1 MTSNQT
7 DFRFIL
13 LATLVALAS
22 AAAGFTLW
30 KMRQDGPPAMTASLR
45 ILPEPRVLADF
56 SLFDQD
62 GEKFSIEQLQGL
74 WSLLFFGFTHC
85 PDVCPS
91 ALYDLHQVNEAVAR
105 SGGREAAHQVIFV
118 SVDPERDSP
127 ERLKEYAAYF
137 DPDFLA
143 ISGSPEQLAALTRQI
158 GVAYRIEPHEPGSAN
173 YTVDH
178 SASVMLVDPRG
189 RLHGVFPAPHDA
201 DKMARDL
208 IAILD

>member
-7 DFRFIL
+7 DFRFVL
-13 LATLVALAS
+13 LAVLVALAS
-22 AAAGFTLW
+22 AAAGFSLW
-30 KMRQDGPPAMTASLR
+30 KMRHDGPPTMTAALR

-56 SLFDQD
+56 SLLDQD
-62 GEKFSIEQLQGL
+62 GETFSIERLQGL

-85 PDVCPS
+85 PDVCPGT
-91 ALYDLHQVNEAVAR
+91 LYDLHQVNESVAR

-137 DPDFLA
+137 DPEFLA
-143 ISGSPEQLAALTRQI
+143 ISGSPEQIAALAKQI
-158 GVAYRIEPHEPGSAN
+158 GVAYRIEPHEPGSES
-173 YTVDH
+173 YGVDH
-178 SASVMLVDPRG
+178 SVSVMLVDPHG

-201 DKMARDL
+201 DKMAGDL
-208 IAILD
+208 IAVMH